1 MSENLDLV
9 RSIIAAWERGDFG
22 DVEWADPEIEY
33 EIADGPSPGRWKG
46 LAGMAEGVH
55 GLFDPWDEVHVAAA
69 EFRELDAER
78 VLVLP
83 DVRGR
88 GKGSRLE
95 IGQIPGMGA
104 YVFELHGGRVTRH
117 VVYFDRDR
125 ALADLGVAPEGD
137 SP

>member
-1 MSENLDLV
+1 MLSGLTP
-9 RSIIAAWERGDFG
+9 RSSTRLPTGRHPDAGKASQAWQRVSTGSSTRGMKF
-22 DVEWADPEIEY
+22 Y
-33 EIADGPSPGRWKG
+33 
-46 LAGMAEGVH
+46 
-55 GLFDPWDEVHVAAA
+55 VAAA

-104 YVFELHGGRVTRH
+104 YIFELHGGRVTRH

-125 ALADLGVAPEGD
+125 AIAELGLTPEGD
-137 SP
+137 V